1 MSDINYKVNTASLGS
16 NICVLD
22 IYLNAA
28 TLLFIGKNKYFCSRY
43 NKFFMEKAG
52 NDNNCFSDDNAG
64 KERYDAGNAVSWHA
78 VKLFAVRQKDV
89 ADYFADCGLESF
101 IPMCRRDY
109 VDADGKRRHDIR
121 PVVTNLIFVQA
132 VFGVRRM
139 LSIYAGYPKRL
150 FVMRKSKDN
159 PELYNIPDKQ
169 MREFILMC
177 NPEIEMKK
185 FLSESEAKL
194 KKGQRVV
201 VDFGPLKGLS
211 GRLVRQSHK
220 YFLLKDVPGMAVMI
234 KVSRWCCRPVEE

>member
-1 MSDINYKVNTASLGS
+1 
-16 NICVLD
+16 
-22 IYLNAA
+22 
-28 TLLFIGKNKYFCSRY
+28 
-43 NKFFMEKAG
+43 MEKAD
-52 NDNNCFSDDNAG
+52 NDNNCFIDDADG
-64 KERYDAGNAVSWHA
+64 KGRSDAGNAVSWHA

-101 IPMCRRDY
+101 IPMCRRDF
-109 VDADGKRRHDIR
+109 VDADGKHRHDIR
-121 PVVTNLIFVQA
+121 PVVTNLIFVKA

-159 PELYNIPDKQ
+159 PELYNIPDRQ

-177 NPEIEMKK
+177 NPELGMKRY
-185 FLSESEAKL
+185 LTESEARMKS
-194 KKGQRVV
+194 GQRVV
-201 VDFGPLKGLS
+201 VDYGPLKGLS
-211 GRLVRQSHK
+211 GRLVRQSRK

>member
-1 MSDINYKVNTASLGS
+1 MI
-16 NICVLD
+16 
-22 IYLNAA
+22 NAA
-28 TLLFIGKNKYFCSRY
+28 RLLFLGKNAYFCSWY
-43 NKFFMEKAG
+43 NELFMEKAD
-52 NDNNCFSDDNAG
+52 NDNNCFIDDADG
-64 KERYDAGNAVSWHA
+64 KGRSDAGNAVSWHA

-101 IPMCRRDY
+101 IPMCRRDF
-109 VDADGKRRHDIR
+109 VDADGKHRHDIR
-121 PVVTNLIFVQA
+121 PVVTNLIFVKA

-159 PELYNIPDKQ
+159 PELYNIPDRQ

-177 NPEIEMKK
+177 NPELGMKRY
-185 FLSESEAKL
+185 LTESEARMKS
-194 KKGQRVV
+194 GQRVV
-201 VDFGPLKGLS
+201 VDYGPLKGLS
-211 GRLVRQSHK
+211 GRLVRQSRK